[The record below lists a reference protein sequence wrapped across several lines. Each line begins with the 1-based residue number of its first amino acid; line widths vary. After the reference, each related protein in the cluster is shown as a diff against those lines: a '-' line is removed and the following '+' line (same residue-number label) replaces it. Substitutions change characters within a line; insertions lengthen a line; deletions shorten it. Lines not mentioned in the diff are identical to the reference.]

1 MPEHAVRIRETK
13 IGNALIDMAEDGI
26 AEAIAHACNPLTE
39 EKSSVITLKVTI
51 TPNEN
56 RDQFE
61 TTVSHAMRLAPTR
74 TVGVTLFGGVGPGG
88 VEAVEYNPRQLAM
101 FTPAVTQGEGE

>member
-26 AEAIAHACNPLTE
+26 AEAISHACNPLTE

-56 RDQFE
+56 RDQFA
-61 TTVSHAMRLAPTR
+61 TTVSHAMRLAPTQ